1 MADNKKSD
9 DKFIEQL
16 AQLSLRR
23 LIKLSL
29 NIFEFIFGYFLAAI
43 GLMLL
48 LVFSFGIASLSSILL
63 VGLVTGKSL
72 PEIFHVWIN
81 MWIYAW
87 DSLRNILEEFMY
99 DILEA

>member
-23 LIKLSL
+23 LINLNL

-43 GLMLL
+43 GLILL

-63 VGLVTGKSL
+63 VGLVMGKSL
-72 PEIFHVWIN
+72 PEYSMSGLICGSMRGIALGT
-81 MWIYAW
+81 Y
-87 DSLRNILEEFMY
+87 
-99 DILEA
+99 